1 VYRGEDPL
9 TFARLSQT
17 SKDTENSACK
27 ELRED
32 YFECLHHRKEVCA
45 SRDALNVP
53 ANGHPPCSH
62 PVFSVRSPERHDP
75 GEGEDREEVAVDKP
89 ENCKVWPDIIYT
101 RGRGYAYTCELPRG
115 VKKACGGADMRSINR
130 VCS

>member
-1 VYRGEDPL
+1 MRVRGEDPL

-45 SRDALNVP
+45 SRDAFECARQRPSSVLT
-53 ANGHPPCSH
+53 PPCVLS
-62 PVFSVRSPERHDP
+62 SL
-75 GEGEDREEVAVDKP
+75 A
-89 ENCKVWPDIIYT
+89 
-101 RGRGYAYTCELPRG
+101 
-115 VKKACGGADMRSINR
+115 
-130 VCS
+130 